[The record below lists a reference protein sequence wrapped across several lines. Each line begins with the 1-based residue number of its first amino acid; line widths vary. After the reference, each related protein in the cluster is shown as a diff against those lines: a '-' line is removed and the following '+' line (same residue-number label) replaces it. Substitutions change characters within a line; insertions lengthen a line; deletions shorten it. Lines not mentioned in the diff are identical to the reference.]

1 VAIQNTDI
9 FKKTKIVKILKEDIL
24 RILCESKQQ
33 FPRDAICRCPIVLG
47 LSVDTCDFNASYQL
61 LEVQV

>member
-1 VAIQNTDI
+1 MAIQNTDI
-9 FKKTKIVKILKEDIL
+9 FEKTEIVKILKEDIL
-24 RILCESKQQ
+24 RILCKSKQQ

-47 LSVDTCDFNASYQL
+47 LSVDTSDFKASHQL